1 MHILSRTTLVAAACA
16 GLLALAACT
25 TTPQS
30 ATSDPTT
37 NTPSIQAAATDA
49 SSATDVPT
57 AEAQSSDTATA
68 ATCTKI
74 NLNSATESQ
83 LLDTI
88 PDFSNRMVR
97 EFQEYRPYAS
107 IQQFRRE
114 IGKYVDDAT
123 VAGYEQYVYVPVDAN
138 ESDAATLMQI
148 PGVDETI
155 AAALIGARPFT
166 TTEAFIAALSAQV
179 GTENAEQAACLLAAL

>member
-16 GLLALAACT
+16 GLLALGACT
-25 TTPQS
+25 TTSQS
-30 ATSDPTT
+30 ATSDPAT
-37 NTPSIQAAATDA
+37 NTPSIPAAATDA
-49 SSATDVPT
+49 PS

-74 NLNSATESQ
+74 NLNSATEGQ

-88 PDFSNRMVR
+88 PEFSNRMVR

-123 VAGYEQYVYVPVDAN
+123 VSGYEQYVYVPVDAN

-166 TTEAFIAALSAQV
+166 TTEAFIAALSARV
-179 GTENAEQAACLLAAL
+179 GAENAEQAACLLAAL